1 MRRAFGAVE
10 LLIVLIIIIVVYF
23 ACFYNPN
30 RQTNPL
36 VENVNDIKTK
46 QQMVDDKLNEI
57 QQTRMLK
64 DRMDHQLN
72 GDEQ

>member
-1 MRRAFGAVE
+1 MRRAFGVVE
-10 LLIVLIIIIVVYF
+10 LLIVSVIIIVVYF

-30 RQTNPL
+30 SRTNPL
-36 VENVNDIKTK
+36 VDNVNDIKTK

-64 DRMDHQLN
+64 DRMDHNLN